1 MLAPSVLAD
10 GTPVPYGIGWG
21 IELEPWHDDT
31 WAFHGGSSPGASGM
45 VALMPRHR
53 FGVAILSNL
62 EDLPGRNELVETIT
76 RIALG
81 FDRA

>member
-1 MLAPSVLAD
+1 
-10 GTPVPYGIGWG
+10 
-21 IELEPWHDDT
+21 
-31 WAFHGGSSPGASGM
+31 M